1 MLTVCLSLTTQLNG
15 SIIIMVTLFTW
26 EYGRRKVR
34 KLHLITAKE
43 LLQEEVKVQHIVKL
57 FPEVSDDIKCK
68 ASMHTFL
75 QLN

>member
-1 MLTVCLSLTTQLNG
+1 
-15 SIIIMVTLFTW
+15 MVTLFTW

-57 FPEVSDDIKCK
+57 FPEVSDGRKCK
-68 ASMHTFL
+68 ASMHTFC
-75 QLN
+75 NYIKHS